1 MRIVFDSLS
10 ACGNV
15 CDTLV
20 VVQQCQCRY
29 LERYAAMSVSPLIA
43 GSHSQTLLLF
53 AVQYLAQYATLASQ
67 PPPNDYALQDAQ
79 KMLSSFGYSNQQQN
93 TYGSM
98 DQSYGF
104 SQPKSGYGE
113 CRHVRCVLVG
123 ECRHARCVLV
133 GESRHARCVLAGE
146 CRHAC
151 CVLVDE
157 CDTFAV
163 CLLVSVDSL
172 AVCLLVS
179 VDTLTVCLLVSV
191 GTFAVCLFV
200 RFDAFVWLCAF
211 IAEKPTFS

>member
-15 CDTLV
+15 CDTLG

-123 ECRHARCVLV
+123 ECRLARCVLV
-133 GESRHARCVLAGE
+133 GECRHTRCVLVGE
-146 CRHAC
+146 CRHTRCVFVGECRHVC
-151 CVLVDE
+151 CVLV
-157 CDTFAV
+157 CKIRRFRMAL
-163 CLLVSVDSL
+163 CLY
-172 AVCLLVS
+172 C
-179 VDTLTVCLLVSV
+179 
-191 GTFAVCLFV
+191 
-200 RFDAFVWLCAF
+200 
-211 IAEKPTFS
+211 